1 MKGQYVFSLLVSGF
15 LLLMTAA
22 IAMEVPA
29 PCTPVALKCEYL
41 SDPLGIDAAHP
52 RLSWQLMDQRS
63 GARQT
68 AYRIYVSTD
77 SAAIVWSGGA
87 TAQAPG
93 ETLRKTSGAK
103 TPSSVGATTWSS
115 GKILSS
121 SNRVVYQG
129 PTLAP
134 FTKYFWRVEVWDKD
148 GKASASAVTASFETG
163 MLESGNWRGAWI
175 SDNKDPNFNPAPYFR
190 KTFVLN
196 KRIRSARA
204 YIAVAGLYELYI
216 NGGKVGSHR
225 LDPMY
230 TRFDRRT
237 LYVTYDVTAQ
247 LQEGNNAIGVLL
259 GNGWYNHQS
268 TAVWNFDKAPWRG
281 RPTFCMDVRIVYED
295 GSTDLVTSGKEW
307 KTATG
312 PLIFNSIYTAE
323 HYDARLEHPGWN
335 TTNFNDSSWK
345 PVIYRSAPSQ
355 HIVAQALQPIRNVEE
370 IPAQT
375 IHAFSDTD
383 YVFDLG
389 RNISGVSRITVKGE
403 AGTIIRLRHAERLY
417 KDGHTDQSNIDIHYR
432 PTDDKDP
439 YQTDIFILG
448 GKGAETF
455 MPLFSYKGFQ
465 YVEVSSDRP
474 VQLTKEALT
483 GYFMHSDV
491 APVGSISSS
500 NPTIDKIWAATNHSY
515 LSNLFGYPTDCPQ
528 REKNGW
534 TGDAHIAV
542 ETGLYSFDA
551 VTIYEKWMGDHR
563 DEQQPDG
570 VLPSIIP
577 TGGWGYEWGNGP
589 DWTSTIAL
597 IPWNCYLFY
606 GDSSLLSG
614 CYENIRRYVNH
625 IDQLYPTGLTTWG
638 LGDWVPVKSVS
649 PVELTSTAY
658 YFKDV
663 SILAKAAAL
672 LGHRADQVKYAALAE
687 KIKNAFSNKYLNK
700 ATGIYGTGLQ
710 TELSVPLY
718 WGLVPD
724 EQKARV
730 AANLAKRVAAD
741 NDHLDAGILG
751 TKAILNALSENGYAD
766 VAYRIAAQE
775 TYPSWGWW
783 MVNGATTLYENW
795 QIDAKSDISLN
806 HIMFGEIG
814 AWLYKGL
821 GGILPDPEQPGFRH
835 IQLRPHFV
843 PGLDHFTASH
853 EGPYG
858 QIVSSWKKEG
868 GIIHYTVTIPP
879 NSTAT
884 LWLPAAAG
892 GASAGPVSSEAAAG
906 GGKRT
911 ELQAGTYQFEI
922 R

>member
-1 MKGQYVFSLLVSGF
+1 MKVSFFSSLFLASGLF
-15 LLLMTAA
+15 LSIAA
-22 IAMEVPA
+22 ANAAPAA
-29 PCTPVALKCEYL
+29 PCTPVALRCEYL
-41 SDPLGIDAAHP
+41 ADPIGIDAPHP
-52 RLSWQLMDQRS
+52 RLSWKLMDPRQ

-77 SAAIVWSGGA
+77 SAAMAWSGG
-87 TAQAPG
+87 TPG
-93 ETLRKTSGAK
+93 MASGAK
-103 TPSSVGATTWSS
+103 LPPSAGGTIRST

-121 SNRVVYQG
+121 SNRITYQG
-129 PTLAP
+129 APLLP

-148 GKASASAVTASFETG
+148 GKPATAATASFETG
-163 MLESGNWRGAWI
+163 MLGSGNWQGSWI
-175 SDNKDPNFNPAPYFR
+175 SDNKDPNYKPAPYFR

-216 NGGKVGSHR
+216 NGGKVGNHR

-230 TRFDRRT
+230 TRYDRRT

-247 LQEGNNAIGVLL
+247 LQEGNNALGVLL

-281 RPTFCMDVRIVYED
+281 RPAFCLDLRIVYED
-295 GSTDLVTSGKEW
+295 GSTATITSGKEW

-323 HYDARLEHPGWN
+323 HYDARLEQPGWN

-345 PVIYRSAPSQ
+345 HVIYRSAPSR

-370 IPAQT
+370 IPVKT
-375 IHAFSDTD
+375 IHSFSDTD

-389 RNISGVSRITVKGE
+389 RNISGVSRITVKGDP
-403 AGTIIRLRHAERLY
+403 GTVIRLRHAERLY
-417 KDGHTDQSNIDIHYR
+417 ANGHADQSNIDIHYR

-448 GKGAETF
+448 GKGAAPGAAPDAETF
-455 MPLFSYKGFQ
+455 MPLFNYKGFQ
-465 YVEVSSDRP
+465 YVEVTSDRP
-474 VQLTKEALT
+474 IQLTTASLT

-491 APVGSISSS
+491 EPVGSISSS
-500 NPTIDKIWAATNHSY
+500 NPTLDKIEEATRHSY

-542 ETGLYSFDA
+542 ETGLYNFDA

-606 GDSSLLSG
+606 GDTTLLAD

-625 IDQLYPTGLTTWG
+625 IDQLYPSGLTTWG

-663 SILAKAAAL
+663 SILAQAAKL
-672 LGHRADQVKYAALAE
+672 LGKGADQLKYKALAE
-687 KIKNAFSNKYLNK
+687 KIRNAFSDKYLNK
-700 ATGIYGTGLQ
+700 VTGLYGTGLQ
-710 TELSVPLY
+710 TELSVPLC

-724 EQKARV
+724 NLKARV
-730 AANLAKRVAAD
+730 AENLAKRVAAD
-741 NDHLDAGILG
+741 NDHLDCGILG

-783 MVNGATTLYENW
+783 IVNGATTLYENW
-795 QIDAKSDISLN
+795 KIDSKSDISLN

-835 IQLRPHFV
+835 ILLEPHFV
-843 PGLDHFTASH
+843 AGLDQFTATH

-858 QIVSSWKKEG
+858 KIVSSWKKDG
-868 GIIHYTVTIPP
+868 AVVHYTVTIPP
-879 NSTAT
+879 SSTAT
-884 LWLPAAAG
+884 LWLPHQ
-892 GASAGPVSSEAAAG
+892 
-906 GGKRT
+906 KTT